1 MYLEKIMYGLW
12 MSNLNQTLLKFELG
26 QNFAYDDYFVSKCNY
41 FAFNLIETWPKWEK
55 NLLNIYGEKFSGKSH
70 LSEIFK
76 KKNKALIIKTEDI
89 NNSFFNKIRFHENI
103 ILDNLEYVSNEKIL
117 YSIINFA
124 DQYNKYLIIN
134 SIEAINSIEFTLP
147 DLRSRIS
154 NCIFAKI
161 DKPDDD
167 MIFALI
173 LKHFSDR
180 QIKIEKKIIE
190 YISKRIERS
199 YGKILEFI
207 YKVDQVSLINK
218 KPIDYKSIKKILE
231 E

>member
-1 MYLEKIMYGLW
+1 MNK
-12 MSNLNQTLLKFELG
+12 LNQTLLKFELK

-41 FAFNLIETWPKWEK
+41 FAFNFIETWPKWEK
-55 NLLNIYGEKFSGKSH
+55 NILNIYGEKFSGKTH

-76 KKNKALIIKTEDI
+76 KKNKGIIIKNDEI
-89 NNSFFNKIRFHENI
+89 NDDFFNKIRFHENI
-103 ILDNLEYVSNEKIL
+103 ILDNIGYIDDEKTL
-117 YSIINFA
+117 YSIFNFVE
-124 DQYNKYLIIN
+124 QYNKYLIIN
-134 SIEAINSIEFTLP
+134 SIVPINSIKFKLP
-147 DLRSRIS
+147 DLKSRLN

-167 MIFALI
+167 MIFALV

-190 YISKRIERS
+190 YITKRIERS
-199 YGKILEFI
+199 YGKIVDFI
-207 YKVDQVSLINK
+207 YKIDQFSLINK
-218 KPIDYKSIKKILE
+218 KSIDYKIIKKILE

>member
-1 MYLEKIMYGLW
+1 
-12 MSNLNQTLLKFELG
+12 MSELNQKLLKFELE

-55 NLLNIYGEKFSGKSH
+55 NILNIYGEKFSGKSH

-76 KKNKALIIKTEDI
+76 KKNKALIIKTEEI
-89 NNSFFNKIRFHENI
+89 NEDFFNKLRFHENI
-103 ILDNLEYVSNEKIL
+103 ILDNLEYVSSEKTL
-117 YSIINFA
+117 YSLFNFA
-124 DQYNKYLIIN
+124 EQFNKYLIIN
-134 SIEAINSIEFTLP
+134 SIKPLNSVDFSLP
-147 DLRSRIS
+147 DLKSRIK

-167 MIFALI
+167 MIFALV

-190 YISKRIERS
+190 YITKRIERS
-199 YGKILEFI
+199 YGKILDFI
-207 YKVDQVSLINK
+207 YKIDQFSLINK
-218 KPIDYKSIKKILE
+218 KPIDYKNIKKILE

>member
-1 MYLEKIMYGLW
+1 VNK
-12 MSNLNQTLLKFELG
+12 LNQTLLNFELE
-26 QNFAYDDYFVSKCNY
+26 QNFAYDDYFVSKSNH
-41 FAFNLIETWPKWEK
+41 FAFSLIESWKKKKK
-55 NLLNIYGEKFSGKSH
+55 NILNIYGEKFSGKSH

-76 KKNKALIIKTEDI
+76 KKNKAIIIKKEEINED
-89 NNSFFNKIRFHENI
+89 FFNKIRFYENI
-103 ILDNLEYVSNEKIL
+103 ILDNLDYLSNEKIL
-117 YSIINFA
+117 YSIFNFVE
-124 DQYNKYLIIN
+124 QFNKYLIIN
-134 SIEAINSIEFTLP
+134 SVRPINSVNYSLP
-147 DLRSRIS
+147 DLRSRLK

-167 MIFALI
+167 MIFALV

-190 YISKRIERS
+190 YITKRIERS

-207 YKVDQVSLINK
+207 YKVDQFSLINK

>member
-1 MYLEKIMYGLW
+1 
-12 MSNLNQTLLKFELG
+12 MSKLNQKLLNLELE
-26 QNFAYDDYFVSKCNY
+26 QNFAYDDFFVSKCNY
-41 FAFNLIETWPKWEK
+41 FAFSLIESWPNWEK
-55 NLLNIYGEKFSGKSH
+55 NIINIYGEKFSGKSH

-76 KKNKALIIKTEDI
+76 KKNKAVIIKTEDI
-89 NNSFFNKIRFHENI
+89 NNDFFNKIRFHENI
-103 ILDNLEYVSNEKIL
+103 IIDNIEYVADEKIL
-117 YSIINFA
+117 YSMFNFA
-124 DQYNKYLIIN
+124 EQYNKYLIIN
-134 SIEAINSIEFTLP
+134 SINPINSVDFSLP
-147 DLRSRIS
+147 DLKSRIK

-167 MIFALI
+167 MIFALV

-190 YISKRIERS
+190 YITKRIERS

-207 YKVDQVSLINK
+207 YKVDQFSLINK

>member
-1 MYLEKIMYGLW
+1 MNK
-12 MSNLNQTLLKFELG
+12 LNQTLLKFELK
-26 QNFAYDDYFVSKCNY
+26 QNFAYDDFFVSKCNY
-41 FAFNLIETWPKWEK
+41 FPFSLIESWPNWEK
-55 NLLNIYGEKFSGKSH
+55 NIINIYGEKFSGKSH

-76 KKNKALIIKTEDI
+76 KKHKAIIIKNDEV
-89 NNSFFNKIRFHENI
+89 NNEFFNKIRFHENI
-103 ILDNLEYVSNEKIL
+103 ILDNLEYVNDQNIL
-117 YSIINFA
+117 YSIFNFVE
-124 DQYNKYLIIN
+124 QFNKYLIIN
-134 SIEAINSIEFTLP
+134 SIDPISSVNFSLP
-147 DLRSRIS
+147 DLKSRIK

-190 YISKRIERS
+190 YITKRIERS
-199 YGKILEFI
+199 YGKILDFI
-207 YKVDQVSLINK
+207 YKVDQFSLINK

-231 E
+231 D

>member
-1 MYLEKIMYGLW
+1 MNK
-12 MSNLNQTLLKFELG
+12 LNQTLLKFELE
-26 QNFAYDDYFVSKCNY
+26 QNFAYDDFFVSKCNY

-147 DLRSRIS
+147 DLISRLK
-154 NCIFAKI
+154 NCIIAKI
-161 DKPDDD
+161 EQPDDD
-167 MIFALI
+167 LIYAII
-173 LKHFSDR
+173 LKSFS
-180 QIKIEKKIIE
+180 
-190 YISKRIERS
+190 
-199 YGKILEFI
+199 
-207 YKVDQVSLINK
+207 
-218 KPIDYKSIKKILE
+218 
-231 E
+231 

>member
-1 MYLEKIMYGLW
+1 MNK
-12 MSNLNQTLLKFELG
+12 LNQMLLKFELE
-26 QNFAYDDYFVSKCNY
+26 QNFAYEDFFVSKSNY
-41 FAFNLIETWPKWEK
+41 FPFSLIESWPKWEK
-55 NLLNIYGEKFSGKSH
+55 NILNIYGERFSGKSH

-76 KKNKALIIKTEDI
+76 KKNKAIIIKTDEI
-89 NNSFFNKIRFHENI
+89 NDDFFSKIRFHENI

-117 YSIINFA
+117 YSIFNFVE
-124 DQYNKYLIIN
+124 QFNKYLIIN
-134 SIEAINSIEFTLP
+134 SIEPIHSFNFSLL
-147 DLRSRIS
+147 DLKSRLK
-154 NCIFAKI
+154 NCIFARI

-167 MIFALI
+167 MIFALV

-190 YISKRIERS
+190 YITKRIERS

-207 YKVDQVSLINK
+207 YKVDQFSLINK

>member
-1 MYLEKIMYGLW
+1 
-12 MSNLNQTLLKFELG
+12 MSKLNQKLLNLELE
-26 QNFAYDDYFVSKCNY
+26 QNFAYDDFFVSKCNY
-41 FAFNLIETWPKWEK
+41 FAFSLIESWPNWEK
-55 NLLNIYGEKFSGKSH
+55 NIINIYGEKFSGKSH

-76 KKNKALIIKTEDI
+76 KKNKAVIIKTEDI
-89 NNSFFNKIRFHENI
+89 NNDFFNKIRFHENI
-103 ILDNLEYVSNEKIL
+103 ILDNIEYVADEKIL
-117 YSIINFA
+117 YSIFNFA
-124 DQYNKYLIIN
+124 EQYNKYLIIN
-134 SIEAINSIEFTLP
+134 SVNPINSVDFSLL
-147 DLRSRIS
+147 DLKSRIK

-167 MIFALI
+167 MIFALV

-190 YISKRIERS
+190 YITKRIERS
-199 YGKILEFI
+199 YGKILDFI
-207 YKVDQVSLINK
+207 YKVDQFSLINK